1 MKFGV
6 GIDYSLKALL
16 MLAERYP
23 TVQPLRVEEIASRE
37 GIPENYLRR
46 LLIDLK
52 RARAGRQPER
62 ARAADTCWRAV
73 PAKITMDDVVQI
85 IEGDY
90 TPVECFEDGANS
102 PAGATRI
109 ARCARYGAKFT
120 TRSARSCAAQ
130 RSNRSPSGARPP
142 CISRFDYTRPAG
154 AYLPRPL
161 TATLTAGWAGSSL
174 VIASVPAAR
183 CVEFG
188 ANWTVTA
195 SEWP

>member
-52 RARAGRQPER
+52 RAGLVASQKGPSGGYML
-62 ARAADTCWRAV
+62 ARS
-73 PAKITMDDVVQI
+73 PAKITMEDVVQT

-102 PAGATRI
+102 PCRRDENCAMRAVWREVHDAVGAILR
-109 ARCARYGAKFT
+109 RT
-120 TRSARSCAAQ
+120 TLQSLAERRK
-130 RSNRSPSGARPP
+130 
-142 CISRFDYTRPAG
+142 
-154 AYLPRPL
+154 
-161 TATLTAGWAGSSL
+161 TALHFQ
-174 VIASVPAAR
+174 I
-183 CVEFG
+183 
-188 ANWTVTA
+188 
-195 SEWP
+195 